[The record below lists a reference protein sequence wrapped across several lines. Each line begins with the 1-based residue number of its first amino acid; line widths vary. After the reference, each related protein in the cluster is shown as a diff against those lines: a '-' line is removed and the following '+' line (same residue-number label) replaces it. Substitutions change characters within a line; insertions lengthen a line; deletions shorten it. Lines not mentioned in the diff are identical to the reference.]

1 MSDGWSTFN
10 KSSNVG
16 AKSPKR
22 PVSRNVTS
30 SLVTITGTGFSMSSH
45 RLIIIS

>member
-1 MSDGWSTFN
+1 MSDGCSTFN

-30 SLVTITGTGFSMSSH
+30 SLVTITGTGFVYE
-45 RLIIIS
+45 

>member
-30 SLVTITGTGFSMSSH
+30 SLVTMELGLCMSSH